1 MFEEPV
7 TAYVQS
13 YAAEHNQ
20 PFDEGL
26 QAQTATI
33 IDEATA
39 IVGSHT
45 MLFNLDN
52 VIAFPQFQTVRKM
65 LQTVLAY
72 FYLVP
77 LAFFLIAGALVGLNW
92 KLPHRSLIWIG
103 SGLVSGSA
111 FVIIPAIVAL
121 VLKIPQRITVSADYI
136 NTALRTLALH
146 YTTFFL
152 GSGALVFV
160 LGIACLVGYNSDQQ
174 GKTRCL
180 PPGSRLRGRNGTI
193 LIHHRLTDALKGGE
207 KYMKKVIVSLLFAFA
222 LFFGAQPN
230 VAAATENDII
240 STLEASSL
248 PSNYVQ
254 QAKNYL
260 MSNDVTAEEADQII
274 VHINNAQAVV
284 NARGAKSVN
293 QLTQADGQAILAEL
307 TAAAAILD
315 MTVTMNSKEII
326 IYGADG
332 TVVATFPTKGNDVKQ
347 TGANN
352 LYLAGGISLLV
363 AAAGA
368 AVVAK
373 KRFQFAVEA

>member
-1 MFEEPV
+1 MRNIKKISRMILSFVLMFVVVALIGVIFMKQVLLNASDLNQQLDDSPYYTQVEESLSAKFKTLSLETSIPEEVFVEAAMDQYGLQQLARTNNEQALNYLIDPDATYAATTDRSMFEEPV

-72 FYLVP
+72 FYLIP

-121 VLKIPQRITVSADYI
+121 ILKIPQRITVSADYI

-146 YTTFFL
+146 YTTFLL

-160 LGIACLVGYNSDQQ
+160 LGIACLVGYN
-174 GKTRCL
+174 
-180 PPGSRLRGRNGTI
+180 
-193 LIHHRLTDALKGGE
+193 LISKAKR
-207 KYMKKVIVSLLFAFA
+207 
-222 LFFGAQPN
+222 
-230 VAAATENDII
+230 AAYRRDRAY
-240 STLEASSL
+240 A
-248 PSNYVQ
+248 
-254 QAKNYL
+254 
-260 MSNDVTAEEADQII
+260 AEMEQ
-274 VHINNAQAVV
+274 
-284 NARGAKSVN
+284 
-293 QLTQADGQAILAEL
+293 
-307 TAAAAILD
+307 
-315 MTVTMNSKEII
+315 
-326 IYGADG
+326 Y
-332 TVVATFPTKGNDVKQ
+332 
-347 TGANN
+347 
-352 LYLAGGISLLV
+352 
-363 AAAGA
+363 
-368 AVVAK
+368 
-373 KRFQFAVEA
+373 

>member
-1 MFEEPV
+1 MRNIKKIGRAILSFLLMFVVVALIGVIFMKQVLLNASDLNQQLDDSVYYTQVEESLSAKFKTLSLETSIPEEAFVEAALDQYGLQQLARTNNEQALNYLIDPDATYAAATDRGMFEEPV

-103 SGLVSGSA
+103 SSLVSGSA

-136 NTALRTLALH
+136 NTALRTLAQH
-146 YTTFFL
+146 YTTFLL
-152 GSGALVFV
+152 GAGALVFF
-160 LGIACLVGYNSDQQ
+160 LGIACLVGYN
-174 GKTRCL
+174 
-180 PPGSRLRGRNGTI
+180 
-193 LIHHRLTDALKGGE
+193 LISKAKRAAYRRE
-207 KYMKKVIVSLLFAFA
+207 RAFA
-222 LFFGAQPN
+222 
-230 VAAATENDII
+230 
-240 STLEASSL
+240 
-248 PSNYVQ
+248 
-254 QAKNYL
+254 
-260 MSNDVTAEEADQII
+260 AEMEQ
-274 VHINNAQAVV
+274 
-284 NARGAKSVN
+284 
-293 QLTQADGQAILAEL
+293 
-307 TAAAAILD
+307 
-315 MTVTMNSKEII
+315 
-326 IYGADG
+326 Y
-332 TVVATFPTKGNDVKQ
+332 
-347 TGANN
+347 
-352 LYLAGGISLLV
+352 
-363 AAAGA
+363 
-368 AVVAK
+368 
-373 KRFQFAVEA
+373 

>member
-1 MFEEPV
+1 MRNIKKFGRAILSFLLMFVVVALIGVIFMKQVLLNASDLNQKLDDSPYYTQVEESLSAKFKTLSLETSIPEEVFVEAAMDQYGLQQLARTNNEQALNYLIDPDASYKAATDRSMFEEPV

-26 QAQTATI
+26 QTQTATI

-52 VIAFPQFQTVRKM
+52 VIAFPQFQTVRKI

-121 VLKIPQRITVSADYI
+121 SLKIPQRITVSADYI

-146 YTTFFL
+146 YTTFLL
-152 GSGALVFV
+152 GSGALVFI
-160 LGIACLVGYNSDQQ
+160 LGISCLVGYN
-174 GKTRCL
+174 
-180 PPGSRLRGRNGTI
+180 
-193 LIHHRLTDALKGGE
+193 LISKAKR
-207 KYMKKVIVSLLFAFA
+207 
-222 LFFGAQPN
+222 
-230 VAAATENDII
+230 AAYRRERAY
-240 STLEASSL
+240 A
-248 PSNYVQ
+248 
-254 QAKNYL
+254 
-260 MSNDVTAEEADQII
+260 AEMEQ
-274 VHINNAQAVV
+274 
-284 NARGAKSVN
+284 
-293 QLTQADGQAILAEL
+293 
-307 TAAAAILD
+307 
-315 MTVTMNSKEII
+315 
-326 IYGADG
+326 Y
-332 TVVATFPTKGNDVKQ
+332 
-347 TGANN
+347 
-352 LYLAGGISLLV
+352 
-363 AAAGA
+363 
-368 AVVAK
+368 
-373 KRFQFAVEA
+373 

>member
-1 MFEEPV
+1 MRNIKKIGRFILSLLLMFVVVAFIGVIFMKQVLLNASDLNQQLDDSVYYTQVEESLSAKFKTLSLETSIPEEIFVEAAMDQYGLQQLARTNNEQALNYLIDPDATYEAATDRSMFEEPV
-7 TAYVQS
+7 TAYVQG

-20 PFDEGL
+20 PFDESL

-65 LQTVLAY
+65 LQTVLSY
-72 FYLVP
+72 FSLVP

-160 LGIACLVGYNSDQQ
+160 LGIACLVGYS
-174 GKTRCL
+174 
-180 PPGSRLRGRNGTI
+180 
-193 LIHHRLTDALKGGE
+193 LISKAKRA
-207 KYMKKVIVSLLFAFA
+207 AFRRERA
-222 LFFGAQPN
+222 Y
-230 VAAATENDII
+230 AAEM
-240 STLEASSL
+240 EQ
-248 PSNYVQ
+248 Y
-254 QAKNYL
+254 
-260 MSNDVTAEEADQII
+260 
-274 VHINNAQAVV
+274 
-284 NARGAKSVN
+284 
-293 QLTQADGQAILAEL
+293 
-307 TAAAAILD
+307 
-315 MTVTMNSKEII
+315 
-326 IYGADG
+326 
-332 TVVATFPTKGNDVKQ
+332 
-347 TGANN
+347 
-352 LYLAGGISLLV
+352 
-363 AAAGA
+363 
-368 AVVAK
+368 
-373 KRFQFAVEA
+373 

>member
-1 MFEEPV
+1 MRNIKKIGRAILSFLLMFVVVALIGVIFMKQVLLNASDLNQKLDGSPYYSLVEESLSAKFKTLSLETSIPEDIFVEAAMDQYGLQQLARTNNEQALNYLIDPDASYKAATDRSMFEEPV

-13 YAAEHNQ
+13 YAAEQNQ

-121 VLKIPQRITVSADYI
+121 SLKIPQRITVSADYI

-146 YTTFFL
+146 YTTFLL
-152 GSGALVFV
+152 GSGTLVFV
-160 LGIACLVGYNSDQQ
+160 LGIACLVGYN
-174 GKTRCL
+174 
-180 PPGSRLRGRNGTI
+180 
-193 LIHHRLTDALKGGE
+193 LISKAKR
-207 KYMKKVIVSLLFAFA
+207 
-222 LFFGAQPN
+222 
-230 VAAATENDII
+230 AAYRRERAY
-240 STLEASSL
+240 A
-248 PSNYVQ
+248 
-254 QAKNYL
+254 
-260 MSNDVTAEEADQII
+260 AEMEQ
-274 VHINNAQAVV
+274 
-284 NARGAKSVN
+284 
-293 QLTQADGQAILAEL
+293 
-307 TAAAAILD
+307 
-315 MTVTMNSKEII
+315 
-326 IYGADG
+326 Y
-332 TVVATFPTKGNDVKQ
+332 
-347 TGANN
+347 
-352 LYLAGGISLLV
+352 
-363 AAAGA
+363 
-368 AVVAK
+368 
-373 KRFQFAVEA
+373 

>member
-1 MFEEPV
+1 MRNIKKIGRMILSFLLMFVVVALIGVIFMKQVLLNASDLNQQLDDSPYYTQVEESLSAKFKTLSLETSIPEVIFVEAAMDQYGLQQLARTNNEQALNYLIDPDASYEAATDRSMFEEPV

-26 QAQTATI
+26 QTQTATI

-65 LQTVLAY
+65 LQTVLAS

-77 LAFFLIAGALVGLNW
+77 LAFFLIAGALVSLNW

-121 VLKIPQRITVSADYI
+121 SLKIPQRITVSADYI

-146 YTTFFL
+146 YTTFLL

-160 LGIACLVGYNSDQQ
+160 LGIACLVGYN
-174 GKTRCL
+174 
-180 PPGSRLRGRNGTI
+180 
-193 LIHHRLTDALKGGE
+193 LISKAKRAAYRRDR
-207 KYMKKVIVSLLFAFA
+207 AFA
-222 LFFGAQPN
+222 
-230 VAAATENDII
+230 
-240 STLEASSL
+240 
-248 PSNYVQ
+248 
-254 QAKNYL
+254 
-260 MSNDVTAEEADQII
+260 AEMEQ
-274 VHINNAQAVV
+274 
-284 NARGAKSVN
+284 
-293 QLTQADGQAILAEL
+293 
-307 TAAAAILD
+307 
-315 MTVTMNSKEII
+315 
-326 IYGADG
+326 Y
-332 TVVATFPTKGNDVKQ
+332 
-347 TGANN
+347 
-352 LYLAGGISLLV
+352 
-363 AAAGA
+363 
-368 AVVAK
+368 
-373 KRFQFAVEA
+373 

>member
-1 MFEEPV
+1 MRNIKKISRMILSFLLMFVVVALIGVIFMKQVLLNDSDLNQQLDDSPYYTQVEESLSAKFKTLSLETSIPEEVFVEAAMDQYGLQQLARTNNEQALNYLIDPDASYEAATDRSMFEEPV

-26 QAQTATI
+26 QVQTATI

-121 VLKIPQRITVSADYI
+121 SLKIPQRITVSADYI

-146 YTTFFL
+146 YTTFLL

-160 LGIACLVGYNSDQQ
+160 LGIACLVGYN
-174 GKTRCL
+174 
-180 PPGSRLRGRNGTI
+180 
-193 LIHHRLTDALKGGE
+193 LISKAKR
-207 KYMKKVIVSLLFAFA
+207 
-222 LFFGAQPN
+222 
-230 VAAATENDII
+230 AAYRRDRAY
-240 STLEASSL
+240 A
-248 PSNYVQ
+248 
-254 QAKNYL
+254 
-260 MSNDVTAEEADQII
+260 AEMEQ
-274 VHINNAQAVV
+274 
-284 NARGAKSVN
+284 
-293 QLTQADGQAILAEL
+293 
-307 TAAAAILD
+307 
-315 MTVTMNSKEII
+315 
-326 IYGADG
+326 Y
-332 TVVATFPTKGNDVKQ
+332 
-347 TGANN
+347 
-352 LYLAGGISLLV
+352 
-363 AAAGA
+363 
-368 AVVAK
+368 
-373 KRFQFAVEA
+373 

>member
-1 MFEEPV
+1 MRNIKKFGRAILSFLLMFVVVALIGVIFMKQVLLNASDLNQKLDDSPYYTQVEESLSAKFKTLSLETSIPENIFVEAAMDQYGLQQLARTNNEQALNYLIDPDASYKAATDRSMFEEPV

-26 QAQTATI
+26 QTQTATI

-52 VIAFPQFQTVRKM
+52 VIAFPQFQTVRKI

-121 VLKIPQRITVSADYI
+121 SLKIPQRITVSADYI

-146 YTTFFL
+146 YTTFLL

-160 LGIACLVGYNSDQQ
+160 LGISCLVGYN
-174 GKTRCL
+174 
-180 PPGSRLRGRNGTI
+180 
-193 LIHHRLTDALKGGE
+193 LISKAKR
-207 KYMKKVIVSLLFAFA
+207 
-222 LFFGAQPN
+222 
-230 VAAATENDII
+230 AAYRRERAY
-240 STLEASSL
+240 A
-248 PSNYVQ
+248 
-254 QAKNYL
+254 
-260 MSNDVTAEEADQII
+260 AEMEQ
-274 VHINNAQAVV
+274 
-284 NARGAKSVN
+284 
-293 QLTQADGQAILAEL
+293 
-307 TAAAAILD
+307 
-315 MTVTMNSKEII
+315 
-326 IYGADG
+326 Y
-332 TVVATFPTKGNDVKQ
+332 
-347 TGANN
+347 
-352 LYLAGGISLLV
+352 
-363 AAAGA
+363 
-368 AVVAK
+368 
-373 KRFQFAVEA
+373 

>member
-1 MFEEPV
+1 MRNIKKISRMILSFLLMFVVVALIGVIFMKQVLLNDSDLNQQLDDSPYYTQVEESLSAKFKTLSLETSIPEEVFVEAAMDQYGLQQLARTNNEQALNYLIDPDASYEAATDRSMFEESV

-26 QAQTATI
+26 QVQTATI

-121 VLKIPQRITVSADYI
+121 SLKIPQRITVSADYI

-146 YTTFFL
+146 YTTFLL

-160 LGIACLVGYNSDQQ
+160 LGIACLVGYN
-174 GKTRCL
+174 
-180 PPGSRLRGRNGTI
+180 
-193 LIHHRLTDALKGGE
+193 LISKAKR
-207 KYMKKVIVSLLFAFA
+207 
-222 LFFGAQPN
+222 
-230 VAAATENDII
+230 AAYRRDRAY
-240 STLEASSL
+240 A
-248 PSNYVQ
+248 
-254 QAKNYL
+254 
-260 MSNDVTAEEADQII
+260 AEMEQ
-274 VHINNAQAVV
+274 
-284 NARGAKSVN
+284 
-293 QLTQADGQAILAEL
+293 
-307 TAAAAILD
+307 
-315 MTVTMNSKEII
+315 
-326 IYGADG
+326 Y
-332 TVVATFPTKGNDVKQ
+332 
-347 TGANN
+347 
-352 LYLAGGISLLV
+352 
-363 AAAGA
+363 
-368 AVVAK
+368 
-373 KRFQFAVEA
+373 